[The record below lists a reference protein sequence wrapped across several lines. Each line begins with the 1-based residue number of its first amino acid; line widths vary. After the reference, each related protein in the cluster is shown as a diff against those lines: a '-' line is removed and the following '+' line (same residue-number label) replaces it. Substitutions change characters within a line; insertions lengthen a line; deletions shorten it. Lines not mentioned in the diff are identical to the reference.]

1 MTSDTEKWFTIE
13 TIDENTFV
21 ISEYKHWEETH
32 CYLLIGTE
40 RCLLI
45 DTGLGVENI
54 WKQVWKLTEK
64 AVTVVSTHVHY
75 DHIGG
80 HKYFSDFY
88 VHEAET
94 EWINGGFPLTIEQ
107 VRNFLIEEPCDFPND
122 FNINEYYLFE
132 GVPTKVLKDN
142 DKIELGGRT
151 IEVLHTPGHS
161 PGHICLYEKEKGY
174 LFTGDLIY
182 IGVLFA
188 YFPSTDPVAYMNSIK
203 KLLPLP
209 VNRILPAHHDI
220 DVPPSIIEDMD
231 KAFTELYQS
240 GKLTHGSGTFSYP
253 NFGIKL

>member
-1 MTSDTEKWFTIE
+1 MTDEKWFTIE
-13 TIDENTFV
+13 KIDDNTSV

-32 CYLLIGTE
+32 CYVLNGTE

-45 DTGLGVENI
+45 DTGLGIENI
-54 WKQVWKLTEK
+54 WEQVQKLTDK
-64 AVTVVSTHVHY
+64 PVTVVSTHVHF

-107 VRNFLIEEPCDFPND
+107 IRNLLIEEPCDFPKD
-122 FNINEYYLFE
+122 FDVKDYYLFE
-132 GVPTKVLKDN
+132 GVPTRLLKDN
-142 DKIELGGRT
+142 DTIELGGRT
-151 IEVLHTPGHS
+151 IQVLHTPGHS

-182 IGVLFA
+182 IGILFA
-188 YFPSTDPVAYMNSIK
+188 YFPSTDPIAYMNSIK
-203 KLLPLP
+203 KLLPFS
-209 VNRILPAHHDI
+209 VNRILPGHHDF
-220 DVPPSIIEDMD
+220 DVPVSIIEDMYN
-231 KAFTELYQS
+231 AFTQLYKS
-240 GKLTHGSGTFSYP
+240 GKLKHGSGTFSYP